1 MGWVTLAL
9 RKTELKRTHATYQLE
24 DLKISREKR
33 RMAREYH
40 AEQVSVENDKNSE
53 ISDIKTNYD
62 LEKQSIY
69 DAMSDLRTAAK
80 EADESSSTYEYNG
93 QTMTDLQNQLND
105 LKEDY
110 TYQTGEATS
119 YWEDELAM
127 IEEESNDT
135 ETTLDQEQVEIE
147 TLMENVSQEMQSV
160 SEAISSEIQNSTI
173 KLS

>member
-24 DLKISREKR
+24 DLQISREKR

-40 AEQVSVENDKNSE
+40 AEQVGVENDKNSQTRDVRD
-53 ISDIKTNYD
+53 SYN
-62 LEKQSIY
+62 LNKQSIY
-69 DAMSDLRTAAK
+69 DDMSALREAAK
-80 EADESSSTYEYNG
+80 EAGESSTTYEYNG
-93 QTMTDLQNQLND
+93 FTLSDYQSQLDD
-105 LKEDY
+105 LKENY
-110 TYQTGEATS
+110 SYESAEIES

-135 ETTLDQEQVEIE
+135 ETELDQEQVEIE

>member
-24 DLKISREKR
+24 DLQISREKR

-40 AEQVSVENDKNSE
+40 AEQVSVENDKNSQIRE
-53 ISDIKTNYD
+53 IQDSYNYD
-62 LEKQSIY
+62 KQSIY
-69 DAMSDLRTAAK
+69 DDMSALREAAK

-93 QTMTDLQNQLND
+93 FTLSDYQSQLDD
-105 LKEDY
+105 LKENY
-110 TYQTGEATS
+110 NYQTGEAQS

-135 ETTLDQEQVEIE
+135 ETSLDQQQVEIE
-147 TLMENVSQEMQSV
+147 TLMENVSQEMQAV

>member
-9 RKTELKRTHATYQLE
+9 RKTELKRTHAAYQLE
-24 DLKISREKR
+24 DLQISREKR

-40 AEQVSVENDKNSE
+40 AEQVGVENDKNE
-53 ISDIKTNYD
+53 QTRNIRDNYNSQ
-62 LEKQSIY
+62 KQTIY
-69 DAMSDLRTAAK
+69 DDMSALREAAK
-80 EADESSSTYEYNG
+80 EAGESSTDYEYNG
-93 QTMTDLQNQLND
+93 QTLSDLQSQLDD
-105 LKEDY
+105 LKENY
-110 TYQTGEATS
+110 TYENSEVES

-127 IEEESNDT
+127 IEEESNDQ
-135 ETTLDQEQVEIE
+135 ETTLDQQQVEIE

>member
-9 RKTELKRTHATYQLE
+9 RKTELKRVHASYQLE
-24 DLKISREKR
+24 DLQISREKR
-33 RMAREYH
+33 KMARQYH
-40 AEQVSVENDKNSE
+40 AEQIRVENDKNSQTRE
-53 ISDIKTNYD
+53 IQDSYTSN
-62 LEKQSIY
+62 KQSIY
-69 DAMSDLRTAAK
+69 DQMSELRQAAK
-80 EADESSSTYEYNG
+80 DAGESSSDYEYNG
-93 QTMTDLQNQLND
+93 QTLSDLQNQLD
-105 LKEDY
+105 ELKENY
-110 TYQTGEATS
+110 SNETNEATT

-135 ETTLDQEQVEIE
+135 ETTLDQQQVEIE